1 MQPVAAAAS
10 QARDEGTGAF
20 GFITALVTLY
30 FTAAMM
36 SEFNE
41 ALAVYVGPS
50 LAVIIGTMVVLVFQQ
65 RRNIAAF
72 EQGGSYTTL
81 ERSILQ
87 FSPTGERIE
96 VPDKESES
104 RFGFRSM
111 LTVYLIYVMLIGT
124 AEILGVGLVFG

>member
-1 MQPVAAAAS
+1 MCS
-10 QARDEGTGAF
+10 SD
-20 GFITALVTLY
+20 L
-30 FTAAMM
+30 
-36 SEFNE
+36 
-41 ALAVYVGPS
+41 
-50 LAVIIGTMVVLVFQQ
+50 MVVLVFQQ
-65 RRNIAAF
+65 RRNIASF

-81 ERSILQ
+81 ERSLLE

-96 VPDKESES
+96 VPDKGSES